1 LSSTLE
7 LKAPAKLNLFLE
19 VLGRR
24 PDGYHDI
31 DSVFCAIDL
40 YDTVRLERADE
51 ISLTVEGLPAPTD
64 ETNLAWRAAAA
75 LGVGAKISLTK
86 RIPAGAGLGGGS
98 SDAAAVLV
106 GLDRLYGLKADLATL
121 AVGLGADVS
130 FFLSAG
136 TARCT
141 GIGDLVEPVTGAPKT
156 SFLLVTPALTV
167 STAEVYGALDPLLT
181 PNRETA
187 TVFLGNYLA
196 GARRGPAPYF
206 NRLQAVAE
214 RLRPELR
221 AVREA
226 AEEQFGTSFTLTGS
240 GSAYF
245 AEIVG
250 ALAVE
255 AGGWAPGGVGAR
267 VNMVKAI

>member
-1 LSSTLE
+1 MLS
-7 LKAPAKLNLFLE
+7 
-19 VLGRR
+19 
-24 PDGYHDI
+24 
-31 DSVFCAIDL
+31 
-40 YDTVRLERADE
+40 
-51 ISLTVEGLPAPTD
+51 
-64 ETNLAWRAAAA
+64 
-75 LGVGAKISLTK
+75 
-86 RIPAGAGLGGGS
+86 
-98 SDAAAVLV
+98 
-106 GLDRLYGLKADLATL
+106 GLDRLYGLNADLAPL
-121 AVGLGADVS
+121 AAGLGADVA
-130 FFLSAG
+130 FFLRGG

-141 GIGDLVEPVTGAPKT
+141 GIGERVEPVRDPPQT

-196 GARRGPAPYF
+196 EGRRGPAPYF

-245 AEIVG
+245 AEIDG

-255 AGGWAPGGVGAR
+255 AGGWTLSVAGVS
-267 VNMVKAI
+267 VNKVNAI